1 MLTIKVLGTGCPNC
15 RKLEETVKKALNEI
29 NLQADI
35 VLVKDV
41 NEIVS
46 HGVILTPGL
55 IINDKLKCS
64 GRVPTL
70 DEVKEWILEEKQ
82 EV

>member
-64 GRVPTL
+64 GRVPKL